1 MTTFKPKFDK
11 DLQDFLQKS
20 LNCNVT
26 IEWSEPIS
34 IDDFEENELL
44 NEEDEIVD
52 QCNVIYIFT
61 GNDKE
66 GDDAVDVGQTKRSLE
81 VRTKEHLR
89 VGDYLEGYS
98 YNQEVYCG
106 KVKSKVHV
114 DRDLLQ
120 QVESIIIRTL
130 EEKTRGTGTNVC
142 NDLKTHSSKYNIGH
156 IRNEN
161 IPEKLKDFLPT
172 YIPDKD

>member
-1 MTTFKPKFDK
+1 MTTFKPKLEPK
-11 DLQDFLQKS
+11 DFLQRS

-26 IEWSEPIS
+26 IEWSEAIL
-34 IDDFEENELL
+34 IDDFEKNELSH
-44 NEEDEIVD
+44 EEDEIVN
-52 QCNVIYIFT
+52 QCSVIYIFT
-61 GNDKE
+61 GVDKK

-98 YNQEVYCG
+98 YDQEVYCG
-106 KVKSKVHV
+106 KVKSNVLV
-114 DRDLLQ
+114 DRDLLEH
-120 QVESIIIRTL
+120 VESIIIQTL

-161 IPEKLKDFLPT
+161 IPEKLTDFLPP